1 MGLMMPLTQNKL
13 GDKMKPKK
21 FPKESISLK
30 DEKTGNELTQLTSD
44 KSIHHHPFFHVNSY
58 SSDQNKLYF
67 ISYRSSLPQ
76 IMFADMDSLHLF
88 QISDLEN
95 LNEWSINPSLDGKY
109 VYYTA
114 AFSGW
119 RVEVD
124 TGKEEKIIDFQA
136 DQMMEKG
143 MVAAAM
149 GTTCLSN
156 SGKWWGVT
164 CKVAD
169 KSRFII
175 INTENG
181 ESTTILEGESISHM
195 QFCPDDDEQ
204 IFYAGPLTDRVW
216 TIRRDGSGNQ
226 RVYEKKPLEWITHE
240 SWLPKTKEIAFV
252 DWPNGM
258 RAVNIDTKKE
268 RQLTNFNAWHAI
280 SNHAGNRII
289 ADTNFPDIGL
299 QIFNP
304 FDENFE
310 HETICLPNSSSVGEH
325 WNGPFPYGKGPI
337 KVYAPQNTH
346 PHPRFSPDDR
356 KVVYTSDCSGFS
368 QIYEVSIPNHH
379 WSI

>member
-1 MGLMMPLTQNKL
+1 MKFYNDQDKL
-13 GDKMKPKK
+13 
-21 FPKESISLK
+21 F
-30 DEKTGNELTQLTSD
+30 
-44 KSIHHHPFFHVNSY
+44 
-58 SSDQNKLYF
+58 F
-67 ISYRSSLPQ
+67 ISHRSNLPQ

-109 VYYTA
+109 IYYTA

-136 DQMMEKG
+136 DQMMEKW

-164 CKVAD
+164 CKVAE

-204 IFYAGPLTDRVW
+204 IFYAGPFTDRVW
-216 TIRRDGSGNQ
+216 TNRRDGSGNQ
-226 RVYEKKPLEWITHE
+226 RVY
-240 SWLPKTKEIAFV
+240 
-252 DWPNGM
+252 
-258 RAVNIDTKKE
+258 
-268 RQLTNFNAWHAI
+268 
-280 SNHAGNRII
+280 
-289 ADTNFPDIGL
+289 
-299 QIFNP
+299 
-304 FDENFE
+304 
-310 HETICLPNSSSVGEH
+310 
-325 WNGPFPYGKGPI
+325 
-337 KVYAPQNTH
+337 
-346 PHPRFSPDDR
+346 
-356 KVVYTSDCSGFS
+356 
-368 QIYEVSIPNHH
+368 
-379 WSI
+379 